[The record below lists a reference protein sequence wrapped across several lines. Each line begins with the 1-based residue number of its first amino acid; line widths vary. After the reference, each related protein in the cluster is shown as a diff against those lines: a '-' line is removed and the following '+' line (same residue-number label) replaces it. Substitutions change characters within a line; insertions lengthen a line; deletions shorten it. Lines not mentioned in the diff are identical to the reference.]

1 MKQLFLAQIA
11 QFSWKIQLKNMLKQF
26 LLKFFIMFQLSYKHA
41 IWLKRCA
48 KTYTVQRIKYCNWK
62 TYEYIFNYTFVY
74 AWAEIL
80 RKPIK
85 IALKWIKQLYLTILS
100 NLNVYTSHQNVIKL
114 ISKYFI
120 KYFVLQKCKR
130 NNFGIIFER

>member
-1 MKQLFLAQIA
+1 MIVSSNVSSGNFFLET
-11 QFSWKIQLKNMLKQF
+11 NMLYSSKDAPRPILF
-26 LLKFFIMFQLSYKHA
+26 NALNIV
-41 IWLKRCA
+41 
-48 KTYTVQRIKYCNWK
+48 TEK

-114 ISKYFI
+114 ISKYFR
-120 KYFVLQKCKR
+120 KYFVLQK
-130 NNFGIIFER
+130 